1 MFNWLRRY
9 FKAQAEIGRLK
20 MENAGLRDRNAD
32 LVGQI
37 DWHSKAIT
45 ISPENLEAMQCQRNE
60 FDAMKHEQ
68 DEIAKFLRIA
78 YANEI
83 SAGAHNGRSLS
94 DVVTAYL
101 GELKELRKKASV

>member
-1 MFNWLRRY
+1 MNWLKRI
-9 FKAQAEIGRLK
+9 FAAQAEIGRLK

-45 ISPENLEAMQCQRNE
+45 ISPENLEALKTQRDQ
-60 FDAMKHEQ
+60 FDAMKYEQ

-83 SAGAHNGRSLS
+83 AAGAHNGRSIS
-94 DVVTAYL
+94 DVVNFYL
-101 GELKELRKKASV
+101 GELKELRKKASA